1 MVIQRKLTWI
11 IVMVLVLAFA
21 LTSCGGGAAPAAQ
34 PSGGTAPAAGSS
46 GGGAAGGQVV
56 ITPDMAGK
64 TIDMKVG
71 QELLSKLGSEGNCK
85 ADVTPSFL
93 LNEVTDAKLNPGEQG
108 LWKAT
113 MNGAATFQATCDN
126 SKQYNVNIKISA
138 AQ

>member
-1 MVIQRKLTWI
+1 MVIQRKLSWMI
-11 IVMVLVLAFA
+11 ILVLVLAFA
-21 LTSCGGGAAPAAQ
+21 LTSCGGGATQAAN
-34 PSGGTAPAAGSS
+34 GGTTPAAG
-46 GGGAAGGQVV
+46 GGAPASQIV

-71 QELLSKLGSEGNCK
+71 QQLLSKLGTDGNCK

-93 LNEVTDAKLNPGEQG
+93 LNAVTDAKLNSGEQG
-108 LWKAT
+108 LWTAT

>member
-1 MVIQRKLTWI
+1 MVIQRKLSWI
-11 IVMVLVLAFA
+11 IFMVLVLAFA
-21 LTSCGGGAAPAAQ
+21 LTSCGGGSAPAAQ
-34 PSGGTAPAAGSS
+34 PGAGTTPAA
-46 GGGAAGGQVV
+46 GGGAAAGDQVV

-64 TIDMKVG
+64 TIEMKVG
-71 QELLSKLGSEGNCK
+71 QQLLSKLGTDGNCK

>member
-1 MVIQRKLTWI
+1 MFINRKTTWI

-21 LTSCGGGAAPAAQ
+21 LTSCGGGATQAPQ
-34 PSGGTAPAAGSS
+34 SGGTTPAA
-46 GGGAAGGQVV
+46 GGGAAGGGSQVV
-56 ITPDMAGK
+56 ITPDMAGQ
-64 TIDMKVG
+64 TVEMTVG
-71 QELLSKLGSEGNCK
+71 QELLSKLGTEGNCK

-93 LNEVTDAKLNPGEQG
+93 LNEVTDAQLNPGEQG

-126 SKQYNVNIKISA
+126 SKQYNVNIKINP